1 MSESKTDA
9 AGDRYLQERRRA
21 LRFFNGSS
29 FLYPVVERRLEPEYR
44 DALDE
49 LGLAAG
55 ATVLDLATGTG
66 GLAGAFAA
74 RGHPV
79 TGLDF
84 AERLLARARRR
95 FPEVE
100 FRHFDLLHLDRLEAK
115 SRDVVSMA
123 YFLHGLSP
131 EFRRFVLAE
140 AARIAR
146 EHVLVFDYCCD
157 GGLLVRLIEWVT
169 MGIASQGWYGIP
181 KDVMFGFPVTTENG
195 EYKVIENLPIDAFS
209 QECINKTLA
218 ELQGEQDGVKHLL

>member
-1 MSESKTDA
+1 MSVSESKTDA

-157 GGLLVRLIEWVT
+157 GGLLVRLIEWVE
-169 MGIASQGWYGIP
+169 GPNYPLFVAEDRERELLGAGLELERARRVS
-181 KDVMFGFPVTTENG
+181 KFGG
-195 EYKVIENLPIDAFS
+195 YWLCRPI
-209 QECINKTLA
+209 
-218 ELQGEQDGVKHLL
+218 

>member
-44 DALDE
+44 AVLNDLD
-49 LGLAAG
+49 LPAG
-55 ATVLDLATGTG
+55 ASVLDLATGTG
-66 GLAGAFAA
+66 GLAGAFAE
-74 RGHPV
+74 RGHAV
-79 TGLDF
+79 IGLDF

-95 FPEVE
+95 FPQVD

-140 AARIAR
+140 SARIAR

-157 GGLLVRLIEWVT
+157 GGLLVRLIEWVE
-169 MGIASQGWYGIP
+169 GPNYPLFVAEDRERELLGAGLELERARRVS
-181 KDVMFGFPVTTENG
+181 KFGG
-195 EYKVIENLPIDAFS
+195 YWLCRPI
-209 QECINKTLA
+209 
-218 ELQGEQDGVKHLL
+218 

>member
-1 MSESKTDA
+1 VSVSESKPDA

-44 DALDE
+44 AVLNDLD
-49 LGLAAG
+49 LPAG
-55 ATVLDLATGTG
+55 ASVLDLATGTG
-66 GLAGAFAA
+66 GLAGAFAE
-74 RGHPV
+74 RGHAV
-79 TGLDF
+79 IGLDF

-95 FPEVE
+95 FPQVD

-140 AARIAR
+140 SARIAR

-157 GGLLVRLIEWVT
+157 GGLLVRLIEWVEGPNYPLFVAEDRGRELLRAGLEIERT
-169 MGIASQGWYGIP
+169 GRVSS
-181 KDVMFGFPVTTENG
+181 FGGYWLCRP
-195 EYKVIENLPIDAFS
+195 A
-209 QECINKTLA
+209 
-218 ELQGEQDGVKHLL
+218 

>member
-1 MSESKTDA
+1 MNESKRDA

-21 LRFFNGSS
+21 MRFFNGAS

-44 DALDE
+44 DTLDE

-74 RGHPV
+74 RGHSV

-84 AERLLARARRR
+84 AKRLLARARRR

-123 YFLHGLSP
+123 YLLHGLSP
-131 EFRRFVLAE
+131 EFRRFVLSQ

-157 GGLLVRLIEWVT
+157 GGLIVRLIEWAE
-169 MGIASQGWYGIP
+169 GSDYPLFIAEDRERELLGVGLVLERAKRVS
-181 KDVMFGFPVTTENG
+181 KFGGYWLCRPSSPFDPVSPR
-195 EYKVIENLPIDAFS
+195 V
-209 QECINKTLA
+209 
-218 ELQGEQDGVKHLL
+218 